1 MSLEP
6 EVNPETEFSISQI
19 FKGAHEDHEER
30 NLNAGIA
37 GIAGRRPSRGLGDR
51 GDPSVAKLRA
61 LRGSSLLIVLRG
73 RNR

>member
-30 NLNAGIA
+30 IIRLKKDFGM
-37 GIAGRRPSRGLGDR
+37 SF
-51 GDPSVAKLRA
+51 
-61 LRGSSLLIVLRG
+61 SSFVLFAFFVVV
-73 RNR
+73 